1 MVLMQNEWTR
11 EIERLTD
18 LLKKSEEEML
28 FWRHDSR
35 RLNKENAALK
45 AEVERLK
52 KPKGFHD
59 VSDLYEEA
67 ENGRTNLTAGE
78 FNMGE

>member
-1 MVLMQNEWTR
+1 MHNDWTKTIAEKDA

-35 RLNKENAALK
+35 RLNKEIAELK
-45 AEVERLK
+45 AEVEKLRIK
-52 KPKGFHD
+52 
-59 VSDLYEEA
+59 EAMEA
-67 ENGRTNLTAGE
+67 EHE
-78 FNMGE
+78 

>member
-1 MVLMQNEWTR
+1 MDNDWTR
-11 EIERLTD
+11 EFERLTD

-35 RLNKENAALK
+35 RLNKENTALK

-67 ENGRTNLTAGE
+67 SHE
-78 FNMGE
+78 